1 MPAPRRRGA
10 FGRRSASRR
19 TGAYSGVREPASTG
33 HGGRPVAPPRRA
45 GRGPRGP
52 LGTGAGAAP
61 VRREQASAY
70 RGGIG
75 AAPWGVMRLS
85 VLPLATLGVL
95 AGGSALGQSPSPAL
109 GQGWAGELR
118 SRGGAASSDA
128 AGSTGAGLLDG
139 SLSYSFDNGL
149 TAEAELEGNGL
160 LGSEGAG
167 GTVQAWWEDP
177 SLGGDRRLRR
187 GLALGRAVAATLRVP
202 WRALSRALHA
212 ARPGRHRPPPTRR
225 GRGSSREGSSASSPA
240 AGIRSTRL
248 GSISARRPREGA
260 ALSSAMSSGHPGS
273 CRRAACSRSMPARGR
288 GGPARARRRPFRVR
302 PGCGEHRA
310 RAATRRGAGLPAL
323 CGRGIRGAE
332 GCAGTASKR
341 RSEIVRRLRALRGL
355 RPAAQTRKALTWLR

>member
-1 MPAPRRRGA
+1 MAYSEARGREARSRPGGRIRASGVIGA
-10 FGRRSASRR
+10 FAEASRSD
-19 TGAYSGVREPASTG
+19 GLWQ
-33 HGGRPVAPPRRA
+33 RRF
-45 GRGPRGP
+45 
-52 LGTGAGAAP
+52 
-61 VRREQASAY
+61 VFH
-70 RGGIG
+70 
-75 AAPWGVMRLS
+75 
-85 VLPLATLGVL
+85 
-95 AGGSALGQSPSPAL
+95 
-109 GQGWAGELR
+109 GEL
-118 SRGGAASSDA
+118 
-128 AGSTGAGLLDG
+128 
-139 SLSYSFDNGL
+139 Y
-149 TAEAELEGNGL
+149 
-160 LGSEGAG
+160 LG
-167 GTVQAWWEDP
+167 P
-177 SLGGDRRLRR
+177 F
-187 GLALGRAVAATLRVP
+187 TLRGQ
-202 WRALSRALHA
+202 AGIA
-212 ARPGRHRPPPTRR
+212 PPPTRR